1 MELLIGIVASRL
13 AVRHYKRT
21 KKELGPRFTPK
32 MAFFDQVR
40 GGIAK
45 AVQLVS
51 ENHVFNDFPECAQ
64 LSNVD
69 RLSIKLKDPTL
80 HEIIQGWQ
88 ADHRFNTISFVVRDE
103 TNHKKV
109 LMEADLEYGKG
120 ITLKNSQ
127 GKHIMVIKL
136 SNNDATVLGKLM
148 HPAPAT
154 LFKVRLILG
163 LL

>member
-1 MELLIGIVASRL
+1 MELLIGLVASRL
-13 AVRHYKRT
+13 AVRHFKHT
-21 KKELGPRFTPK
+21 KQEIGHRFASK

-51 ENHVFNDFPECAQ
+51 ENHVFAEFPSECTQ
-64 LSNVD
+64 LTSVD

-80 HEIIQGWQ
+80 HDMIQGWQ
-88 ADHRFNTISFVVRDE
+88 ADHRFNSISFVVRDE
-103 TNHKKV
+103 TNHKNI
-109 LMEADLEYGKG
+109 LMEAELEYGKG
-120 ITLKNSQ
+120 LTLKNNQ

-154 LFKVRLILG
+154 LFKACFSHFI
-163 LL
+163 